1 MELEYLKQAL
11 DNDQN
16 NAIYDETNAS
26 IVDKKRKVLS
36 QFDLSRTK
44 IADLMEKLQN
54 YRYVEDL
61 NDLRTGAYLRW
72 VYIGDEENDNEFFD
86 DDNQDFHLNKGALF
100 CETKVE
106 ADGLYIICK
115 TYQGKFFQFPMNGDY
130 LFFQKLSAQ
139 EQTILN
145 TIDAVA
151 SIGVGRGQGR
161 L

>member
-1 MELEYLKQAL
+1 MELEFLKQSL
-11 DNDQN
+11 DNEQN

-26 IVDKKRKVLS
+26 ILAKKKKVLG
-36 QFDLSRTK
+36 QFDLSRKKQIT
-44 IADLMEKLQN
+44 LMSQLKN

-61 NDLRTGAYLRW
+61 NDLRTGAFLRW
-72 VYIGDEENDNEFFD
+72 VYIGDADNDNELFD
-86 DDNQDFHLNKGALF
+86 DDNEDFHLNKGAIF
-100 CETKVE
+100 CETKIE
-106 ADGLYIICK
+106 AEGLYIVFK
-115 TYQGKFFQFPMNGDY
+115 TFQGRYFQFPMSGDY

-151 SIGVGRGQGR
+151 SLG

>member
-1 MELEYLKQAL
+1 MNIDNTLEYLKHAL
-11 DNDQN
+11 DNEQN
-16 NAIYDETNAS
+16 NAIYDETNES
-26 IVDKKRKVLS
+26 ILVTKKKVLS
-36 QFDLSRTK
+36 QFQLSRKK
-44 IADLMEKLQN
+44 ILELLTQLKQ

-72 VYIGDEENDNEFFD
+72 VYIGDEENDNELFD
-86 DDNQDFHLNKGALF
+86 DDNEDFHLNKGAIF
-100 CETKVE
+100 CRTTVQP
-106 ADGLYIICK
+106 DGLYVICK

-145 TIDAVA
+145 TIDAV
-151 SIGVGRGQGR
+151 GGG

>member
-1 MELEYLKQAL
+1 MELEYLKNAL
-11 DNDQN
+11 DNEHN

-26 IVDKKRKVLS
+26 ILAKKKNVLS
-36 QFDLSRTK
+36 QFDLSKKK
-44 IADLMEKLQN
+44 IAELMEKLKG

-72 VYIGDEENDNEFFD
+72 VYIGEDENDNELFD
-86 DDNQDFHLNKGALF
+86 NDNEDFHLNKGAIF

-106 ADGLYIICK
+106 VDGLYIICK
-115 TYQGKFFQFPMNGDY
+115 TYQGRFFQFPMNGDY
-130 LFFQKLSAQ
+130 IFFQKLSAQ

-145 TIDAVA
+145 TIDAVKDY
-151 SIGVGRGQGR
+151 G